1 MVHYDVQL
9 IGGVVLH
16 QGKIAEMATGEG
28 KTLVA
33 TLPIY
38 LNALPGKGVH
48 VVTVNN
54 YLSRR
59 DAAWMGPLFQFH
71 GLSVDCIDNHEPNS
85 PERRAAYLADIT
97 YGTNS
102 EFGFDYLRDNGAR
115 EAEEL
120 VQREHNY
127 AIVDEV
133 DSVLIDDARTPLIIS
148 GPVVG
153 GDDRQ
158 EFIDLKPQVER
169 IVSEQR
175 ALTNRMLVEAKKLL
189 SEGNRDY
196 DEKNEGGAK
205 KLLRVFRGAPKN
217 SALIKFLSEEDNK
230 RLLQEAENYYM
241 RDNNRLMPVI
251 DEQLYYTIDE
261 RHNSIQLTDR
271 GIAFLSQYNDDES
284 YFIMPNIGEATAE
297 IEHSDR
303 TEAEKA
309 QAKEE
314 LYRDFSIKSRRIHSI
329 NQLLKAYTL
338 FEKDVQYVVMD
349 GHGGETYWLEPTRC
363 DWTTSAYYA
372 PAVPEWIDHSND
384 ERYNLSYISTEWR
397 PLLARDRY
405 INSRCNDVVFPE
417 KRGRE
422 RQEEPRP
429 ERLLEHGS
437 DYERLLYTPAGNTA
451 VLGLAKQLIAQS
463 KLGADRTTDVL
474 NICLDS
480 SRRIAEAYGPESIEV
495 EDMYYR
501 LDRDLA
507 DFLTFLFAQVE
518 KGNVTVVLT
527 SDHGTSPSYDMACG
541 ETDRFN
547 ARQFEV
553 IVNGFLNVRYGTG
566 DWVVA
571 YNDKCVWLNHNRI
584 YERGLNLAEVQN
596 EVAIFAMQFRGVSHA
611 LSATAMRSS
620 YFGSGYARRMQ
631 NSFYPRRSGDV
642 VLNLM
647 PGWIEE
653 QERCRSLSGSMYG
666 YDTEVPLVF
675 YGTGAGQQHVGRS
688 VDMTAVAPTLA
699 RLAGATQ
706 PAASEGK
713 VLPEIVDL

>member
-1 MVHYDVQL
+1 M
-9 IGGVVLH
+9 
-16 QGKIAEMATGEG
+16 
-28 KTLVA
+28 
-33 TLPIY
+33 
-38 LNALPGKGVH
+38 
-48 VVTVNN
+48 
-54 YLSRR
+54 
-59 DAAWMGPLFQFH
+59 
-71 GLSVDCIDNHEPNS
+71 
-85 PERRAAYLADIT
+85 
-97 YGTNS
+97 
-102 EFGFDYLRDNGAR
+102 
-115 EAEEL
+115 
-120 VQREHNY
+120 
-127 AIVDEV
+127 
-133 DSVLIDDARTPLIIS
+133 
-148 GPVVG
+148 
-153 GDDRQ
+153 
-158 EFIDLKPQVER
+158 
-169 IVSEQR
+169 
-175 ALTNRMLVEAKKLL
+175 
-189 SEGNRDY
+189 
-196 DEKNEGGAK
+196 
-205 KLLRVFRGAPKN
+205 
-217 SALIKFLSEEDNK
+217 
-230 RLLQEAENYYM
+230 
-241 RDNNRLMPVI
+241 
-251 DEQLYYTIDE
+251 
-261 RHNSIQLTDR
+261 
-271 GIAFLSQYNDDES
+271 
-284 YFIMPNIGEATAE
+284 
-297 IEHSDR
+297 
-303 TEAEKA
+303 
-309 QAKEE
+309 
-314 LYRDFSIKSRRIHSI
+314 
-329 NQLLKAYTL
+329 
-338 FEKDVQYVVMD
+338 
-349 GHGGETYWLEPTRC
+349 
-363 DWTTSAYYA
+363 
-372 PAVPEWIDHSND
+372 
-384 ERYNLSYISTEWR
+384 
-397 PLLARDRY
+397 
-405 INSRCNDVVFPE
+405 
-417 KRGRE
+417 
-422 RQEEPRP
+422 
-429 ERLLEHGS
+429 
-437 DYERLLYTPAGNTA
+437 
-451 VLGLAKQLIAQS
+451 LGLAKQLIAQS

-553 IVNGFLNVRYGTG
+553 IVNGFLNVRYGSG

-631 NSFYPRRSGDV
+631 NSFSPRRSGDV

-706 PAASEGK
+706 PAASEGE